1 MAIVINGSSN
11 TITGIAVGGLPDGIV
26 DTDMLANGAV
36 TAAKR
41 GAGAI
46 LQVVQ
51 GSKTD
56 TFSTTSASDVEVTGL
71 SVSITPSSSSNKVLV
86 SVNLGQVGG
95 REDCYAGFTLF
106 RTIGG
111 TSTDLLIG
119 DAGGG
124 SRPSVTLVGVT
135 NNFESYNTYSASF
148 EFLDSPNT
156 TSQIT
161 YKIKVRSGYT
171 NYTVNVNRMN
181 TNDDANYTFR
191 GASTYIAKEIAA

>member
-1 MAIVINGSSN
+1 MPVTINGN
-11 TITGIAVGGLPDGIV
+11 GTITGVSVGGLPDGIV

-51 GSKTD
+51 DTKTD
-56 TFSTTSASDVEVTGL
+56 AFSTTSASDVEVSGL
-71 SVSITPSSSSNKVLV
+71 SVSITPSSASNKVLI

-95 REDCYAGFTLF
+95 YTDCYAGFTLF

-119 DAGGG
+119 DVGGG
-124 SRPSVTLVGVT
+124 NRPSVTFVGVT
-135 NNFESYNTYSASF
+135 DNISSYGTYSASF

-156 TSQIT
+156 TSEIT

-181 TNDDANYTFR
+181 LNDNANYTFR
-191 GASTYIAKEIAA
+191 CASTYIAKEIAA

>member
-1 MAIVINGSSN
+1 MPITLNGSG
-11 TITGIAVGGLPDGIV
+11 TVTGVSVGGLPDGIV

-36 TAAKR
+36 TAPKR

-51 GSKTD
+51 DTKTD
-56 TFSTTSASDVEVTGL
+56 TFSTTSATDVEVSGL
-71 SVSITPSSSSNKVLV
+71 SVSITPSSASNKVLI

-95 REDCYAGFTLF
+95 YQNCFAGFTLY
-106 RTIGG
+106 RIIGG

-124 SRPSVTLVGVT
+124 NRPSRTFVGT
-135 NNFESYNTYSASF
+135 TDNNSSYGSYTASF

-156 TSQIT
+156 TSEIT

-181 TNDDANYTFR
+181 LNDDQNYTFR